1 MRFLPVG
8 LDLRDRHCVVVGGGT
23 VGTRK
28 VRKLLEVGARVTVI
42 SPAVTAEIQAE
53 VDAGRLRWIEGPFE
67 PEHLNSACLVIVA
80 TDAPGVNE
88 RLAAVARDCSTLLCD
103 ATSGERSDVIF
114 GAVHEEDGL
123 TVATFSDGRD
133 PARSK
138 DARDRIAA
146 WLEAT
151 DGHGREPPS
160 DDVLLVLVA
169 HGSRD
174 PEWGRPLEELTAN
187 LAETLGTE
195 NVRLAYSQFTSP
207 PLEDVVAGAGPE
219 IRRVR
224 VLPLFMTAH
233 GHVER
238 DIRPAVDALRRAHES
253 LEVELL
259 PPVGELPSFRI
270 LLAELAREV
279 TR

>member
-42 SPAVTAEIQAE
+42 SPAVTAEIRAE
-53 VDAGRLRWIEGPFE
+53 VDADRVRWIEGPFE

-123 TVATFSDGRD
+123 TVATFTDGVD

-146 WLEAT
+146 WLGAT
-151 DGHGREPPS
+151 DGHGQEPPS

-195 NVRLAYSQFTSP
+195 NVRLAYSQFASP
-207 PLEDVVAGAGPE
+207 TLDEAVTGAGPE

>member
-42 SPAVTAEIQAE
+42 SPDVTAEIQAE
-53 VDAGRLRWIEGPFE
+53 VDTGRVRWIEGPFE

-114 GAVHEEDGL
+114 GAVHQEDGL
-123 TVATFSDGRD
+123 TVATFTDGVD

-146 WLEAT
+146 WLGAT
-151 DGHGREPPS
+151 NGHGQEPPS

-174 PEWGRPLEELTAN
+174 PDWGRPLEELTAN
-187 LAETLGTE
+187 LAETLGTG
-195 NVRLAYSQFTSP
+195 NVRLAYSQFASP
-207 PLEDVVAGAGPE
+207 TLDEAVAGAGPE

-238 DIRPAVDALRRAHES
+238 DIRPAVDALRRTHES

>member
-8 LDLRDRHCVVVGGGT
+8 LDLHDRHCVVVGGGT

-42 SPAVTAEIQAE
+42 SPAVSAEIRAE
-53 VDAGRLRWIEGPFE
+53 VDADRVRWIEGPFE

-123 TVATFSDGRD
+123 TVATFTDGVD

-146 WLEAT
+146 WLGAT
-151 DGHGREPPS
+151 DGHGQEPPS

-187 LAETLGTE
+187 LAETLGTG
-195 NVRLAYSQFTSP
+195 NVRLAYSQFASP
-207 PLEDVVAGAGPE
+207 TLDEAVTGAGPE